1 MLVETW
7 PPTFCKIKIVSSTNN
22 IVYHSWFMVTIT
34 VWEFLFIDH
43 KPWMIKSIESGLT
56 QYLIFKNIGSHVST
70 ITK

>member
-1 MLVETW
+1 
-7 PPTFCKIKIVSSTNN
+7 
-22 IVYHSWFMVTIT
+22 MVTIT